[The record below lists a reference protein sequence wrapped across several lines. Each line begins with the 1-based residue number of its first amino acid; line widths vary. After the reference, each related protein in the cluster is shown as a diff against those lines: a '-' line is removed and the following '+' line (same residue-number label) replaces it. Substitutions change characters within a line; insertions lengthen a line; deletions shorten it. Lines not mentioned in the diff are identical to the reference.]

1 MQTIKHFQFQKIW
14 YREDKDIHVG
24 NQWNVEENFL
34 KEEQG
39 WRIIIAAP
47 FGIGKTSLTKHI
59 AEYYASKHLDMP
71 TGVHNYIPVF
81 VQLKDKLNKQT
92 QFKDSRKSNGT
103 SN

>member
-1 MQTIKHFQFQKIW
+1 MSYYVDNKAVLVSKDIW

-47 FGIGKTSLTKHI
+47 FGIGKTSLTKHLI
-59 AEYYASKHLDMP
+59 LRIK
-71 TGVHNYIPVF
+71 
-81 VQLKDKLNKQT
+81 
-92 QFKDSRKSNGT
+92 T
-103 SN
+103 S